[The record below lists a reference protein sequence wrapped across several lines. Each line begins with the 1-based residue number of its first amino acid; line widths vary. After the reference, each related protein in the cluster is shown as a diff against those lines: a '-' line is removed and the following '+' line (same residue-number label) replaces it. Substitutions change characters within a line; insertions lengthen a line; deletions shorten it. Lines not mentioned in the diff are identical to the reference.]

1 MIGINY
7 VVDTNCFIYL
17 LNRNPA
23 LIQFL
28 KSKWAYSYIT
38 EIELL
43 CKKDLTG
50 EEDFLIRE
58 MLNTCFKVNHN
69 QAISELTIQIRRDYN
84 LKIPDAIVAATTHLL
99 QLPLITADKT
109 FTKVKTIDCIL
120 IEI

>member
-1 MIGINY
+1 
-7 VVDTNCFIYL
+7 
-17 LNRNPA
+17 
-23 LIQFL
+23 
-28 KSKWAYSYIT
+28 
-38 EIELL
+38 LL
-43 CKKDLTG
+43 CKKDLTK

-69 QAISELTIQIRRDYN
+69 QAISELTIQIRRDYS

>member
-99 QLPLITADKT
+99 QLPLLRPIKHSQRL
-109 FTKVKTIDCIL
+109 KQ
-120 IEI
+120 